1 MLKKEGFFKV
11 EQDLQILNVIE
22 NIKKDIKD
30 S

>member
-22 NIKKDIKD
+22 NIQKDIKD
-30 S
+30 C